1 MDPLPAPQKLFRR
14 DRSAR
19 KRRRSGG
26 EQEGSESEYWAFFVT
41 VLIKTCHLKP
51 INREQ
56 VLKVLY
62 KLYLPCPF
70 LNCKQS

>member
-26 EQEGSESEYWAFFVT
+26 EQEGSES
-41 VLIKTCHLKP
+41 K
-51 INREQ
+51 
-56 VLKVLY
+56 
-62 KLYLPCPF
+62 
-70 LNCKQS
+70 